1 MNSSEI
7 RMSMIV
13 AGSLVKGIDLK
24 GVIGRGAI
32 EGLEV
37 RTFYNENDEYI
48 GFAISTDDGQTFLLH
63 PAGGNNELEDVSLN
77 NTIPREYSDQWRNIL
92 AASLD
97 AANLE
102 KSDLSY
108 LIIDAEGN
116 PNSLNRRFD
125 LYSTKLTKANVE
137 KHIFVWSVDAF
148 LQTSPTFSEFLDS
161 GKLKHTEGVHSDQ
174 IGNIVRFNDIS
185 ERIIFYKIK

>member
-1 MNSSEI
+1 MNNIEI

-13 AGSLVKGIDLK
+13 AGSLMKGIDLK
-24 GVIGRGAI
+24 GAIGRGAI
-32 EGLEV
+32 EGFQV

-77 NTIPREYSDQWRNIL
+77 NAIPSEYSDQWRNIL
-92 AASLD
+92 TASLD

-102 KSDLSY
+102 KSGLSY

-125 LYSTKLTKANVE
+125 LEYAKLTKANVE
-137 KHIFVWSVDAF
+137 KNIFVWSVDAF
-148 LQTSPTFSEFLDS
+148 LQTSPTFSEHLDG
-161 GKLKHTEGVHSDQ
+161 GKLKYAEGVHSDE
-174 IGNIVRFNDIS
+174 IGNILRFNDIS
-185 ERIIFYKIK
+185 ERIIFYKKK